1 MENEAKE
8 QPTARKQRR
17 RKEAR
22 PAEILAAGITEFEEH
37 GFAGANLNRIAQKA
51 GISKGT
57 IYLYF
62 ASKEALFMAAIE
74 EHVTSVMGESEAELS
89 AEEGTTRE
97 LLERLL
103 RNMYARFVHGEA
115 QALFRILL
123 TEGDRMPNVISDY
136 HAMTVQRGT
145 TLLKRILARGLER
158 GEVRDGPHM
167 EIPNVLIAPAIYFAV
182 HSMMFRSAQPL
193 DFEKYFEA
201 HTDMLFHGVLLD
213 TVSKPICA

>member
-1 MENEAKE
+1 MTNKAAE
-8 QPTARKQRR
+8 QTNARKQRR

-22 PAEILAAGITEFEEH
+22 PGEIVAAGITEFEER

-62 ASKEALFMAAIE
+62 ESKEALFMAAIE
-74 EHVTSVMGESEAELS
+74 EHVTSVMGESEADLIAQDGS
-89 AEEGTTRE
+89 TRM
-97 LLERLL
+97 LLGGLL

-123 TEGDRMPNVISDY
+123 TEGDRMPDVISEY
-136 HAMTVQRGT
+136 HALTVKKGSN
-145 TLLKRILARGLER
+145 LLKKILARGLER
-158 GEVRDGPHM
+158 GEVRAGPHM
-167 EIPNVLIAPAIYFAV
+167 EIPHVLIAPAIYFAV
-182 HSMMFRSAQPL
+182 HNMMFRSAQPL

-201 HTDMLFHGVLLD
+201 HTDMLFHGVLTD
-213 TVSKPICA
+213 H